1 MKPIKLKL
9 MRRFLFIL
17 LLGSGTSCM
26 VYREQGMAMEAP
38 VQEQAK
44 PCQVIVQFAE
54 SQDIQNRVLET
65 VHLVDIPQSMVLTPM
80 PNFLLPTEQLHLVFK
95 ALTETQVAKLR
106 KDLLNC
112 PGVLDVT
119 ILKH

>member
-1 MKPIKLKL
+1 MEKPAK
-9 MRRFLFIL
+9 
-17 LLGSGTSCM
+17 
-26 VYREQGMAMEAP
+26 
-38 VQEQAK
+38 EQAK

-65 VHLVDIPQSMVLTPM
+65 VHLVDIPQSVVLIPM
-80 PNFLLPTEQLHLVFK
+80 PGFLLPTEQLNLVFK
-95 ALTETQVAKLR
+95 ALTDTQVAKLR

-112 PGVLDVT
+112 PGVLDVM